1 MNHLITAGL
10 ALCLV
15 TGSVLGA
22 DDRTGS
28 NGSNSER
35 DSSASEMRP
44 IDARVVRV
52 KLDGV
57 IDLKLRQGAVAQLVL
72 TGERKYLLKTTT
84 VQSGD
89 TLTIDTDDRN
99 IKIGRRHMLHAELT
113 LPRLREL
120 RSDSV
125 GSTEVFGFSG
135 DEIDLTLDGAGAM
148 KVVAD
153 YRVVNASL
161 GGIGSMNIQC
171 GSSERIDLNLHG
183 AGYVTLIGRTKFL
196 KASLGRTGRA
206 GSREIPGRHG
216 RSRYERPGQR
226 ERAGAPERR
235 AQFVGHGLGDGVRQ
249 AAKPHRQRGWPGQG
263 QLEVAR
269 AGAAR
274 GDACIKN
281 TNRTTSRTTTPPAYR
296 GT

>member
-1 MNHLITAGL
+1 MNHLTTAGL
-10 ALCLV
+10 ALCLALAAAS
-15 TGSVLGA
+15 GSALGA
-22 DDRTGS
+22 DDRSS
-28 NGSNSER
+28 NSASER
-35 DSSASEMRP
+35 DGNSSESRP

-72 TGERKYLLKTTT
+72 TGERKFLVKTTT

-161 GGIGSMNIQC
+161 GGIGSMNIQS
-171 GSSERIDLNLHG
+171 GNSERIDLNLHG
-183 AGYVTLIGRTKFL
+183 AGYVTLIGRTKML
-196 KASLGRTGRA
+196 KASLG
-206 GSREIPGRHG
+206 
-216 RSRYERPGQR
+216 
-226 ERAGAPERR
+226 
-235 AQFVGHGLGDGVRQ
+235 GLGGLDAEKFQADSVDLDMSGLGNASVQARQ
-249 AAKPHRQRGWPGQG
+249 NAVLNLSGMGSVTVYGKPQ
-263 QLEVAR
+263 
-269 AGAAR
+269 
-274 GDACIKN
+274 
-281 TNRTTSRTTTPPAYR
+281 NRTVSVD
-296 GT
+296 GLGKVSWK